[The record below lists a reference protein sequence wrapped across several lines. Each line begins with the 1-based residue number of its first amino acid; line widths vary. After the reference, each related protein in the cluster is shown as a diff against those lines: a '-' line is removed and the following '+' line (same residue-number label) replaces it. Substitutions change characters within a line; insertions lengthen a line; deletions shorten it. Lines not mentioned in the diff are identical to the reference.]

1 MKRRRLAI
9 SIVTLLV
16 LSVLWFPIEQAHF
29 KAYETYSENKYLQE
43 GSDLEFLIFNLETVT
58 AESLIRFNSTHI
70 FGATCFTNNGTQY
83 LGFSERIVTEDI
95 WNFTFS
101 NAPLITPTHIQT
113 ISFITL
119 SRDEYDNPW
128 FIGLTAEYIEEVPL
142 FTALIRISESYH
154 LIQFALNGTV
164 LKNQKILENHP
175 IFFNPMEIEALG
187 NGSWCLLVGRF
198 ENEGRT
204 SFPSSTIIT
213 IDAQGTVSHA
223 IYLDIEIQ
231 DFVISNPNVSNFEM
245 LTLRGEK
252 IEKRTINNEIVDS
265 YSTSSLSSFGS
276 SFRLEKINS
285 THLLIP
291 RSIVLLPITLIP
303 EVVFFMSVP
312 LIGMMTIHLVG
323 TGIEKWLDWRK
334 KELKQERTDGTVNN
348 FDDNWNS
355 G

>member
-1 MKRRRLAI
+1 MKWRRLAI
-9 SIVTLLV
+9 SIVSFLV
-16 LSVLWFPIEQAHF
+16 FSILWFPIEQAYF
-29 KAYETYSENKYLQE
+29 ETVAENSLRE
-43 GSDLEFLIFNLETVT
+43 GSDLEFLIFDLETAT
-58 AESLIRFNSTHI
+58 AESLMRFNSTFI
-70 FGATCFTNNGTQY
+70 SGSTCFTNNGTQY

-101 NAPLITPTHIQT
+101 NASLITPTQIQT
-113 ISFITL
+113 TSFITL
-119 SRDEYDNPW
+119 PRDEYDNPW
-128 FIGLTAEYIEEVPL
+128 FIGLAVEYIEEDPL
-142 FTALIRISESYH
+142 FTALISISESYH

-164 LKNQKILENHP
+164 LKNQKVLENHP
-175 IFFNPMEIEALG
+175 IFFNPKEIEALG

-223 IYLDIEIQ
+223 IYLDVEIQ
-231 DFVISNPNVSNFEM
+231 DFVISNPNASNFEM

-265 YSTSSLSSFGS
+265 YPTSSLSSLGS

-285 THLLIP
+285 THLLIS
-291 RSIVLLPITLIP
+291 RSFPSPPIVWIPEIVLFI
-303 EVVFFMSVP
+303 SVP

-334 KELKQERTDGTVNN
+334 KELERERTDGTVSN
-348 FDDNWNS
+348 FEDNRK
-355 G
+355 